1 MHRRCGPSHGGRNPR
16 GAERPP
22 AGSFCENAFPKG
34 TKGRAKRKEL
44 APNPIGCKNFH
55 VTLPTLPPYSDR
67 REYKIQKGEEASP
80 EALPGRK
87 RKPNMAMNDEDI
99 FFQRLCEQHYADLG
113 NFLLALTKDREMAED
128 LLQETFIIAWQKRA
142 QLPAHP
148 NPAGFLF
155 QTARN
160 CLKSAQR
167 KRAKEQR
174 RLVPLEQQEIQP
186 AQCAADEELLRQQD
200 ASIDEL
206 RWVDAVLQALST
218 QERRLYE
225 EHYLRKKSFVQLAK
239 EWGVSQTSLRMR
251 AVRLRRTIQKEVRAL
266 SFTEAPPEHSIPKLV
281 RRSER

>member
-1 MHRRCGPSHGGRNPR
+1 
-16 GAERPP
+16 
-22 AGSFCENAFPKG
+22 
-34 TKGRAKRKEL
+34 
-44 APNPIGCKNFH
+44 
-55 VTLPTLPPYSDR
+55 
-67 REYKIQKGEEASP
+67 
-80 EALPGRK
+80 
-87 RKPNMAMNDEDI
+87 MAMNDADV
-99 FFQRLCEQHYADLG
+99 FFQKLCEQYYADLG

-142 QLPAHP
+142 QLPSHP

-160 CLKSAQR
+160 CFKSAQR

-174 RLVPLEQQEIQP
+174 RLVPLEQQEAQP

-206 RWVDAVLQALST
+206 CWVDAVLQKLSAE
-218 QERRLYE
+218 ERQLYE
-225 EHYLRKKSFVQLAK
+225 QHYLHKKSFVQLAR

-251 AVRLRRTIQKEVRAL
+251 AVRLRRKIQKEVRTL
-266 SFTEAPPEHSIPKLV
+266 SFTESPPEHSIPNLV